1 MKMNKLL
8 LMGLAMTTAISMPVF
23 AASGLT
29 NSTASTAADATKVSG
44 TDTMDGQ
51 DTNQSKETLYS
62 DEITED
68 KSETCEVYAT
78 QASTFSV
85 IIPKTIILDGAKDAA
100 DGNIGKYVVTVK
112 GNIGGAEIVS
122 VTPDATFKMSQAGK
136 DDIDATVTQAITDFR
151 VEDAALLEGAD
162 TTKTVY
168 GVDKAEG
175 VTTDG
180 TVEVSNLSAGS
191 WSGQFA
197 FNIAIN

>member
-23 AASGLT
+23 AASELT
-29 NSTASTAADATKVSG
+29 NSTASTTADATKVSG

-100 DGNIGKYVVTVK
+100 NGNIGQYVVTVK

-122 VTPDATFKMSQAGK
+122 VTPDATFKMKQAGK
-136 DDIDATVTQAITDFR
+136 DDIDATVTQAITNFR
-151 VEDAALLEGAD
+151 VEDAATLDGAD
-162 TTKTVY
+162 TTTTVY
-168 GVDKAEG
+168 GVDKADG

-180 TVEVSNLSAGS
+180 KVEVTNLSAGS

>member
-29 NSTASTAADATKVSG
+29 NSAASTTEDATKVFG
-44 TDTMDGQ
+44 QNTMDGQ

-62 DEITED
+62 SEITED

-85 IIPKTIILDGAKDAA
+85 IIPKTIILDGAKNAA
-100 DGNIGKYVVTVK
+100 NGNIGQYVVTVK

-122 VTPDATFKMSQAGK
+122 VTPDATFKMKQAGK
-136 DDIDATVTQAITDFR
+136 DDIDATVTQAITNFR
-151 VEDAALLEGAD
+151 VEDADSLDGDD
-162 TTKTVY
+162 TTTTVY
-168 GVDKAEG
+168 GVDKVDG

-180 TVEVSNLSAGS
+180 KVEVTNLSAGS

>member
-29 NSTASTAADATKVSG
+29 NSTASTTADATRTEG
-44 TDTMDGQ
+44 AMDGQ
-51 DTNQSKETLYS
+51 DTNQSKATVYS
-62 DEITED
+62 DEIKED

-100 DGNIGKYVVTVK
+100 NGNIGKYVVTVK

-122 VTPDATFKMSQAGK
+122 VTPDASFKMSQAGK
-136 DDIDATVTQAITDFR
+136 DDIDATVTQAITNFR

-162 TTKTVY
+162 TSKTVY
-168 GVDKAEG
+168 GVDIAEG

-180 TVEVSNLSAGS
+180 SVAVSNLSAGS